1 MKKFSKVIA
10 FAICLVLI
18 AGMLPAGV
26 FAAEGGLSDIDFT
39 KEADAG
45 KYEIAGQ
52 SQSSVAE
59 GVGLALVATQGGI
72 EPAKQNIAASIEQLG
87 IPEAEDFLRQFAP
100 SFALPLDTL
109 N

>member
-39 KEADAG
+39 KE
-45 KYEIAGQ
+45 
-52 SQSSVAE
+52 V
-59 GVGLALVATQGGI
+59 
-72 EPAKQNIAASIEQLG
+72 
-87 IPEAEDFLRQFAP
+87 
-100 SFALPLDTL
+100 
-109 N
+109 